1 MIDVRNLSDEIVRLD
16 EVIRSFEA
24 QLNEIRQQ
32 RELKIALLRQ
42 LQNHEMSAVSNNS
55 LVQQTTDVISK

>member
-1 MIDVRNLSDEIVRLD
+1 MIDVRNLSDEIVRLG

-42 LQNHEMSAVSNNS
+42 LQNHEVSAVSNNS

>member
-42 LQNHEMSAVSNNS
+42 LQNPGMSAVSKNS